1 MKFKWIMLVIAVFG
15 VAPISASQLNIY
27 GQDAERVHVDSTEF
41 PISPDQTDS
50 GLTYSALSYSE
61 KSYPEQGISGQID
74 DSDIAADIE
83 AANSDV
89 GRSESGDAEVT
100 TPEVTVTYIDP
111 RDPIEGFNRAMW
123 DFNYLFL
130 DRHFY
135 RPVAHGY
142 NDYVPRPVKT
152 GIHNFVSNLDEPS
165 ALVNNTLQGKWGWAA
180 NAGGRFT
187 INSTMGLLGV
197 IDVADMMGLP
207 RKQDEFNEV
216 LGYYGVPN
224 GPYFMAPFLGP
235 YVTREVASDWV
246 DGLYFPLS
254 EITVWQSLLKWG
266 LENLH
271 RRAGAIDQERLV
283 DNALDPY
290 TFVKEAY
297 FQHMDYKVYDGDV
310 PVDLDEDEL
319 LDEFMQELD

>member
-15 VAPISASQLNIY
+15 VAPISASQLNTY
-27 GQDAERVHVDSTEF
+27 GQDAERVHVDSIESQIN
-41 PISPDQTDS
+41 PGQTNSVLASSD
-50 GLTYSALSYSE
+50 LS
-61 KSYPEQGISGQID
+61 ISGQID
-74 DSDIAADIE
+74 DSGIASGIQGVDSDITA
-83 AANSDV
+83 
-89 GRSESGDAEVT
+89 SEDDAELT
-100 TPEVTVTYIDP
+100 TPEVAEVSVTYDDS

-130 DRHFY
+130 DRYFY

-152 GIHNFVSNLDEPS
+152 GINNFVSNLDEPS
-165 ALVNNTLQGKWGWAA
+165 SLVNNALQGKWGWAA

-235 YVTREVASDWV
+235 YVTREVATFWV

-254 EITVWQSLLKWG
+254 ELTVWQSLLKWG

-271 RRAGAIDQERLV
+271 KRAVAIDQERLV

>member
-15 VAPISASQLNIY
+15 VAPISASQLNTY
-27 GQDAERVHVDSTEF
+27 GQDAERIHVDSTKS
-41 PISPDQTDS
+41 PIDSDQS
-50 GLTYSALSYSE
+50 
-61 KSYPEQGISGQID
+61 ISGQID
-74 DSDIAADIE
+74 DSDIASGIQGID
-83 AANSDV
+83 SDV
-89 GRSESGDAEVT
+89 IASEDDAEVT
-100 TPEVTVTYIDP
+100 TAEVTVTYIDP

-123 DFNYLFL
+123 DFNYQFL
-130 DRHFY
+130 DRYFY

-142 NDYVPRPVKT
+142 KDYVPRPVKT
-152 GIHNFVSNLDEPS
+152 GINNFVTNLDEPS
-165 ALVNNTLQGKWGWAA
+165 TLVNNTLQGKWGWAA

-235 YVTREVASDWV
+235 YVTREVASFWV

-266 LENLH
+266 LENLDK
-271 RRAGAIDQERLV
+271 RAVAIDQERLV